1 MPRSATAAAG
11 LVAVT
16 LLSGCAGIGAGAAS
30 AGPSPSASSAQAG
43 SGGRTPA
50 ASPSQASAQ
59 KPGQAP
65 ATRAPIDLL
74 AVRRIVALGDSVTA
88 GDGCDCDA
96 FPDLVATALS
106 ERSGHSV
113 AAVNDGQ
120 SGQTAHDLAAAL
132 DPTGGDPELRA
143 DLAGADL
150 VLVTIGANDIA
161 TVEPDPQVL
170 TSEQVAGAAARPI
183 RGPARPSRRSPPT

>member
-1 MPRSATAAAG
+1 M
-11 LVAVT
+11 
-16 LLSGCAGIGAGAAS
+16 
-30 AGPSPSASSAQAG
+30 
-43 SGGRTPA
+43 
-50 ASPSQASAQ
+50 
-59 KPGQAP
+59 
-65 ATRAPIDLL
+65 
-74 AVRRIVALGDSVTA
+74 RRIVALGDSVTA